1 MIVWWNSDTH
11 THTYTHIFVIK
22 KNVQPSRDVF
32 AVSISYQSRRDHWK
46 DRVDIYYQ
54 MVRCKFGY
62 KKKSVRFIFLSYPP
76 IATFFLFWWGRE
88 SVPPRKETV
97 VDDSLYPTA
106 DEEDF
111 LTFYCINNRYTYMS
125 WIVRE
130 RAESIS
136 SNLRKLLQPIATT
149 GLFVSLQ
156 GRYVYQIY
164 HSNVDQNDLN
174 SHSTGIFL
182 ACSVFWTGTDFFL
195 SGVFDGASGSR
206 RLRECRFTIDE
217 NWAVE
222 STQQLQHQFRTLRQ
236 SHSQF

>member
-1 MIVWWNSDTH
+1 MFNQVEIL
-11 THTYTHIFVIK
+11 
-22 KNVQPSRDVF
+22 
-32 AVSISYQSRRDHWK
+32 
-46 DRVDIYYQ
+46 RVCGTDLVPKSKRLLERSGRYLLPDGTMTIWIQ
-54 MVRCKFGY
+54 
-62 KKKSVRFIFLSYPP
+62 KKKCTFHFLSYPP

-88 SVPPRKETV
+88 SVPPRKETI

-125 WIVRE
+125 WFVRE
-130 RAESIS
+130 HAESIS

-174 SHSTGIFL
+174 SHSTGIFFSDLNSFRVL
-182 ACSVFWTGTDFFL
+182 ACSVFWTGTDLLL
-195 SGVFDGASGSR
+195 SGVFNGASGSR

-217 NWAVE
+217 NWTVN
-222 STQQLQHQFRTLRQ
+222 QLSNFSINFER
-236 SHSQF
+236 

>member
-22 KNVQPSRDVF
+22 NKRSTKSRRVCGIDLV
-32 AVSISYQSRRDHWK
+32 RDHWK

-62 KKKSVRFIFLSYPP
+62 EKKCTFHFFIVSSYCY
-76 IATFFLFWWGRE
+76 FLFWWGRE

-149 GLFVSLQ
+149 GLLVSLQ

-174 SHSTGIFL
+174 SHSTGIYWHVLCFEQEQISFFL
-182 ACSVFWTGTDFFL
+182 ASSMGRPDPVACVNVALPLMKTE
-195 SGVFDGASGSR
+195 R
-206 RLRECRFTIDE
+206 
-217 NWAVE
+217 
-222 STQQLQHQFRTLRQ
+222 
-236 SHSQF
+236 